1 MDEVEQDTSGFL
13 PLVGVTEIS
22 GFMAVVLMGIW
33 MGHFRKGFAW
43 SDNPPLQFNWHPLLL
58 TLGLIYLY
66 GNGILIYRV
75 FRHERKKKL
84 KLAHA
89 GIMIS
94 AFLLTV
100 IGLKA
105 VFDSHNLGD
114 PPVANLYSLH
124 SWMGI
129 ITVILFAMQWLA
141 GFITFLCPGLAS
153 HLRASYMPLHTSFG
167 IMIFVLAC
175 ATSLLG
181 ITEKLLFALKTYS
194 KRDPEGVMA
203 NWIGVLII
211 VFGVLVVYLATNYKY
226 KRLPRPEDEMLLNE
240 THAQE

>member
-13 PLVGVTEIS
+13 PLVGITEIS

-43 SDNPPLQFNWHPLLL
+43 TENPNLEFNWHPLLM

-75 FRHERKKKL
+75 FRGERKKKL
-84 KLAHA
+84 KLTHA
-89 GIMIS
+89 AIMIS
-94 AFLLTV
+94 AFFLTV

-105 VFDSHNLGD
+105 VFDSHNLKK

-129 ITVILFAMQWLA
+129 ITVILFACQWLA
-141 GFITFLCPGLAS
+141 GLITFLLPGLAS
-153 HLRASYMPLHTSFG
+153 HLRAAYMPIHTSFG
-167 IMIFVLAC
+167 IMIFVFAC

-181 ITEKLLFALKTYS
+181 ITEKLLFALK
-194 KRDPEGVMA
+194 E
-203 NWIGVLII
+203 
-211 VFGVLVVYLATNYKY
+211 
-226 KRLPRPEDEMLLNE
+226 
-240 THAQE
+240 

>member
-1 MDEVEQDTSGFL
+1 
-13 PLVGVTEIS
+13 
-22 GFMAVVLMGIW
+22 
-33 MGHFRKGFAW
+33 
-43 SDNPPLQFNWHPLLL
+43 
-58 TLGLIYLY
+58 
-66 GNGILIYRV
+66 
-75 FRHERKKKL
+75 
-84 KLAHA
+84 
-89 GIMIS
+89 MIS

-105 VFDSHNLGD
+105 VFDSHNLKTTDGK
-114 PPVANLYSLH
+114 PTPIANLYSLH

-129 ITVILFAMQWLA
+129 ITVILFAMQWLG
-141 GFITFLCPGLAS
+141 GFITFLFPGLAS
-153 HLRASYMPLHTSFG
+153 HLRASYMPIHTSFG

-175 ATSLLG
+175 GTSLLG
-181 ITEKLLFALKTYS
+181 ITEKLIFALKTYS

-240 THAQE
+240 THNNME